1 MARRTAATSTAVSF
15 VTLKCRLGTVATIA
29 RVPTRAKSATRA
41 GHLAGGRINQKL
53 RTRRDLLT
61 TASRLVAEGKQPT
74 VTEVADAAEVSRRT
88 AYRYFPTQQKLL
100 VEAALDGLRP
110 VMEAALAAA
119 PDGLT
124 EVDLAKR
131 LDTLVRS
138 MHELTVENEQL
149 LRTMIHLTVLEQ
161 TDHGTRKRGSRRVD
175 WIELAVGSLKPR
187 LSKAAY
193 ARLVSALTLIT
204 GIESL
209 LVLRDIRG
217 LSGPQAISLSQWMAR
232 AVLRETLREARLK

>member
-1 MARRTAATSTAVSF
+1 M
-15 VTLKCRLGTVATIA
+15 TLKCRLGTVATIP
-29 RVPTRAKSATRA
+29 RVPTKAKSATRA

-53 RTRRDLLT
+53 RTRRDLLA

-110 VMEAALAAA
+110 AMEAALAAA
-119 PDGLT
+119 PEGLT

-138 MHELTVENEQL
+138 MQQLTVENEQL

-161 TDHGTRKRGSRRVD
+161 TEAGTRRRGSRRVD

-187 LSKAAY
+187 LDKAAY
-193 ARLVSALTLIT
+193 ARLVSALALIT
-204 GIESL
+204 GIEAL

-217 LSGPQAISLSQWMAR
+217 LSGPQSISLSQWMAR
-232 AVLRETLREARLK
+232 AVLRETLRESRLK